1 MQSFDSKRSSSVDVP
16 TQRLFKRPH
25 DFMST
30 DKWSR
35 YVQREEPE
43 HDISRLPTST
53 LPEPER
59 QWPTMPVTPATPSVP
74 NTPDDDIL
82 EELFDLGSMNTVR
95 LMQLS
100 GVMRTVQL
108 AQQKTGTHVQ
118 GYGPTGATGV
128 LAAVMP
134 SIPLHAQGAVAQSA
148 YQAGYQPELIE
159 QIRSLTGA
167 VPVVRAPAAQPTW
180 KKVLNMPAVRAILG
194 LLIGIGL
201 LFLLSRGINF
211 PKAFAILRASL
222 STGEGIMDVLGAAAA
237 FIAAFS
243 IRGVRWSLFLRPIK
257 RVNPFTTVRIFWVA
271 VFMNFLLPVQ
281 GGEVIKT
288 FLLKRTDGVPISQ
301 SLPTVA
307 MDKSLDLMPAL
318 FLMAIMPFI
327 PGIHMTLPLWLILA
341 LVSSILLGVMFT
353 VVLTALNRNAALAFI
368 RIMLKL
374 VPKGIA
380 LKIEGFA
387 LGFVDSLLA
396 GASRPQ
402 TFIPA
407 LLLTCLA
414 LACDG
419 LFAWMC
425 FRTVGLSNMSYGT
438 AILGYT
444 LYNMFTVL
452 PSPPGQVG
460 SNETYGALVFGK
472 LLGFNTVNVE
482 AMFVLSHPLAAL
494 VMTTM
499 CFICLKSLNIS
510 FASVLKTKPEK
521 DEKMAQYARTNA

>member
-1 MQSFDSKRSSSVDVP
+1 MQSHNPNRSSP
-16 TQRLFKRPH
+16 TGASSSGLFKRPD
-25 DFMST
+25 DFMPTS
-30 DKWSR
+30 KWSR
-35 YVQREEPE
+35 YGQPEESAT
-43 HDISRLPTST
+43 DISRLPTAILS
-53 LPEPER
+53 EPGS
-59 QWPTMPVTPATPSVP
+59 PTTRWPVTPTTPVP
-74 NTPDDDIL
+74 PTTPGAFDEDTL
-82 EELFDLGSMNTVR
+82 EGLFDLGSMSTVR

-108 AQQKTGTHVQ
+108 AQQGTHVQ
-118 GYGPTGATGV
+118 GYGPTNATGA
-128 LAAVMP
+128 LAAVLPPMY
-134 SIPLHAQGAVAQSA
+134 AQGATASLA
-148 YQAGYQPELIE
+148 YQPELLE
-159 QIRSLTGA
+159 QIRTLTGSHAA
-167 VPVVRAPAAQPTW
+167 VHLPVAQPTW
-180 KKVLNMPAVRAILG
+180 KKVLNMPAVRVVLG
-194 LLIGIGL
+194 LLIGVAL
-201 LFLLSRGINF
+201 LFLLSRGIDF
-211 PKAFAILRASL
+211 PKAFAILQHSL
-222 STGEGIMDVLGAAAA
+222 GTFDGIMDVLGAAAA

-257 RVNPFTTVRIFWVA
+257 HVNPFTTVRIFWIA

-288 FLLKRTDGVPISQ
+288 FLLKRTDGVLISQ

-318 FLMAIMPFI
+318 FLMAIMPFL
-327 PGIHMTLPLWLILA
+327 PGMHMTLPLWLILG
-341 LVSSILLGVMFT
+341 LVSSILLGVIFT
-353 VVLTALNRNAALAFI
+353 VVLTALNRNAALTFI
-368 RIMLKL
+368 RTMLKL

-380 LKIEGFA
+380 GKIESFA

-396 GASRPQ
+396 GASKPQ

-407 LLLTCLA
+407 ILLTCLA

-419 LFAWMC
+419 LFAWMA

-460 SNETYGALVFGK
+460 SNETYGALVFSK
-472 LLGFNTVNVE
+472 LLGFNITNVG

-494 VMTTM
+494 IMTIM
-499 CFICLKSLNIS
+499 CFTCLKSLNIS
-510 FASVLKTKPEK
+510 FASVLKTKPDK
-521 DEKMAQYARTNA
+521 DESGANQNHVARGTA